1 MVPYWPKKCIYA
13 FLRTPT
19 TTLRHMILVL
29 CTTGFVQSTGKLTLN
44 LTLRSPISLVF
55 WARRIP
61 SPISPWSL
69 LSTKPGLSDIR
80 HTPIETFMS
89 SKVVCVAF
97 MVANGHCPCGR
108 AAFFDRNSLLFV
120 HSISFLRPHG
130 ALLAQ
135 KMHLCI
141 LKDPYNN
148 AETHDFGPLHHRLR

>member
-1 MVPYWPKKCIYA
+1 M
-13 FLRTPT
+13 
-19 TTLRHMILVL
+19 
-29 CTTGFVQSTGKLTLN
+29 
-44 LTLRSPISLVF
+44 
-55 WARRIP
+55 
-61 SPISPWSL
+61 
-69 LSTKPGLSDIR
+69 LSTKPGLADIR
-80 HTPIETFMS
+80 QTPIETFMS

-148 AETHDFGPLHHRLR
+148 AGAHGFSLLYHRLRSEDGGLDTKFFLGILGTSFPEPYLAMKAAEHQT